1 MADLDSILSG
11 GSAIAS
17 EAPEPVNQPTPEV
30 AEAPELDNQETD
42 TPEPAEASNGSK
54 MVPHEALHK
63 EKEKVK
69 RYTEQVASFE
79 KTLAEREAAW
89 ERRIEQL
96 VGTMKPKEPEP
107 EAPDFWN
114 DPDGYLKGALTPV
127 QQQIAEQREMMSQLM
142 AEEKFG
148 VDTVKAA
155 LTDLESYMRSNPAA
169 KADYQAIMQNRHP
182 YGALVEWHKRHQTQ
196 AEIGA
201 DPEAYQAKLRED
213 LKAEVL
219 AELQGGNQQEQA
231 VAPAAVMP
239 SNLAG
244 TRNVG
249 TRSGP
254 AWSGPQPLNDIFK
267 R

>member
-11 GSAIAS
+11 EGAVAS
-17 EAPEPVNQPTPEV
+17 KPEPVTTTPEV

-96 VGTMKPKEPEP
+96 VGTMKPKEPEK
-107 EAPDFWN
+107 EAPDFWS

-127 QQQIAEQREMMSQLM
+127 QQQIAEQKEQFAQML
-142 AEEKFG
+142 AEQQHG
-148 VDTVKAA
+148 ADVVQGAVAA
-155 LTDLESYMRSNPAA
+155 LEKELRSNPASSGV
-169 KADYQAIMQNRHP
+169 YQQIMAQRNP
-182 YGALVEWHKRHQTQ
+182 YTAVVEWHKRHQTQ

-201 DPEAYQAKLRED
+201 DPEAYKAKLRED
-213 LKAEVL
+213 LKAEIL